1 MANRSDF
8 FNTSAKT
15 PKLPR
20 YLKKMISLNSQGAHQ
35 DGEIRRLFI
44 QAHQA
49 HVAHK
54 LKRGNEV
61 EADTGVE
68 E

>member
-8 FNTSAKT
+8 FNTSQKC
-15 PKLPR
+15 PRLPR
-20 YLKKMISLNSQGAHQ
+20 YLKKMLALNSVNAHH
-35 DGEIRRLFI
+35 DGEMRRLFI
-44 QAHQA
+44 QAHQV
-49 HVAHK
+49 HVAAK

-61 EADTGVE
+61 ETDTGVE